1 MRCLLTSNPGSDFWH
16 TAPIP
21 RLKIP
26 ALRLSDGPNGV
37 RGIRFFDGVPAACF
51 PCGTALG
58 ATFDIDLL
66 QDVGRLLGDEAK
78 TKGAH
83 VLLGPTINI
92 QRSPLGGRGF
102 ESFSEDPF
110 LSGTLAGAYCLGVKE
125 KDIIPTIKHFV
136 CNDQEHER
144 MAVDSILTDRALRE
158 IYLMPFMLAI
168 KMSQPPAVMTA
179 YNKVNGTHVSE
190 NHKIIDILRKDWNWQ
205 GLLMS
210 DWYGTYTTSEAIIA
224 GLDLEMP
231 GPTRWR
237 TDALSHAVISN
248 KVKEHV
254 LDESVRVVLNT
265 VKLAA
270 KSGILENQKE
280 GVRDCAEDRALLRRV
295 AAESIVLLKNENNS
309 LPLDRTKTV
318 AVIGPNSKM
327 AAFCGG
333 GSAALLPYYAV
344 TPFEGVTKKCEN
356 IRFAQGAYGH
366 KELPK
371 IGEKLQTPDGGRQ
384 GFRFRAYDQP
394 STCSTRDLIDERY
407 LVDSRVFLA
416 DYKNNKLS
424 SDVFY
429 VEMDATFTPEEDG
442 LFDFGLAVHGTADL
456 YIDNEILIDN
466 TKDQVPGSV
475 FFGSGTIEKI
485 QSLKLNAG
493 QSYKIHVEF
502 STAATSDL
510 ESPGIVSFGYGG
522 FRLGGCKRLDPEG
535 AITQAVDLA
544 KEVDQVVVFAGL
556 NGDWESEGFD
566 RPHMDLPQHSDDLI
580 TRVLE
585 ANPKAVVVNQS
596 GTPVTMPWIDQA
608 GAVVQAWYGGNETGN
623 AIADVLFGD
632 VNPCGKLSL
641 SYPKKLSHNPA
652 YLNYCSEGGRVLY
665 GEDIYVGYRYYDKLD
680 LPPLFPF
687 GHGLSYTAFNFSA
700 LHIQPSPASPQTHL
714 EVSIA
719 VKNIGDRK
727 GKEVVQ
733 VYVAQAKPSIRR
745 AIKELKGYGKVELAP
760 GEEKRVSVEVE
771 KKYACAFWE
780 ERRERWLVEKGH
792 YRVLVGRSSHGPFLE
807 GQFDIEET
815 SSWVGL

>member
-1 MRCLLTSNPGSDFWH
+1 MGSGSDFWH
-16 TAPIP
+16 TTPIR

-37 RGIRFFDGVPAACF
+37 RGITFFDGIPAACF

-58 ATFDIDLL
+58 ATFDVDLL
-66 QDVGRLLGDEAK
+66 RDVGRLLGDEAK
-78 TKGAH
+78 AKGAH

-102 ESFSEDPF
+102 ESYSEDPF
-110 LSGTLAGAYCLGVKE
+110 LSGTLAGSYCLGVKD

-168 KMSQPPAVMTA
+168 KISKPQAVMTA

-190 NHKIIDILRKDWNWQ
+190 NHKTIDILRKDWDWQ

-210 DWYGTYTTSEAIIA
+210 DWYGTYTTSEAINA

-237 TDALSHAVISN
+237 TDALTHAVTSN

-254 LDESVRVVLNT
+254 LDESVREVLKII
-265 VKLAA
+265 KLAS
-270 KSGILENQKE
+270 KSGILEGQKE
-280 GVRDCAEDRALLRRV
+280 GIKDHPEDRALLRRV
-295 AAESIVLLKNENNS
+295 AAESIVLLKNENS
-309 LPLDRTKTV
+309 TLPLDKTKTV
-318 AVIGPNSKM
+318 AVIGPNSKV

-333 GSAALLPYYAV
+333 GSAALTPYYAI
-344 TPFEGVTKKCEN
+344 TPFEGVSEKCEN
-356 IRFAQGAYGH
+356 VRFAQGAYGH

-371 IGEKLQTPDGGRQ
+371 IGEKLRTPDGTRR
-384 GFRFRAYDQP
+384 GFRFQAFNQP
-394 STCSTRDLIDERY
+394 PDCRDRELIDERY
-407 LVDSRVFLA
+407 LIDSRVFLA
-416 DYKNNKLS
+416 DYKNEKLI

-429 VEMDATFTPEEDG
+429 VELDATYTPEEDG
-442 LFDFGLAVHGTADL
+442 AFDFGLAVHGTANL
-456 YIDNEILIDN
+456 YINGEMLINN
-466 TKDQVPGSV
+466 TKDQVHGSV
-475 FFGSGTIEKI
+475 FFGCGTGEIVR
-485 QSLKLNAG
+485 STKLNAG
-493 QSYKIHVEF
+493 QTYKIHIEF
-502 STAATSDL
+502 GTAATSEL

-522 FRLGGCKRLDPEG
+522 FRLGGCKRLDPEE
-535 AITQAVDLA
+535 AIAEAVKLA
-544 KEVDQVVVFAGL
+544 KEVDQVIVFAGL

-566 RPHMDLPQHSDDLI
+566 RSHMDLPEHSDKLI

-585 ANPKAVVVNQS
+585 VNPKAVIVNQS
-596 GTPVTMPWIDQA
+596 GTPISMPWANQA
-608 GAVVQAWYGGNETGN
+608 GALVHAWYGGNETGN

-632 VNPCGKLSL
+632 TNPCGKLSL
-641 SYPKKLSHNPA
+641 SWPRLLSHNPA

-665 GEDIYVGYRYYDKLD
+665 GEDIFVGYRYYDKLE
-680 LPPLFPF
+680 LPPLFSF
-687 GHGLSYTAFNFSA
+687 GHGLSYTTFEISSLNVETSVSC
-700 LHIQPSPASPQTHL
+700 PKTHL
-714 EVSIA
+714 RISTT
-719 VKNIGDRK
+719 VKNIGDK
-727 GKEVVQ
+727 QGKEVVQ
-733 VYVAQAKPSIRR
+733 VYVAQGKPSIRK
-745 AIKELKGYGKVELAP
+745 AVKELKGFGKVHLAA
-760 GEEKRVSVEVE
+760 GEEKRVSVEIE

-792 YRVLVGRSSHGPFLE
+792 YIVLVGRSSSGPFLE